1 MNNKR
6 LYVIALV
13 AVGLLAIAGCK
24 KKDAVT
30 KEIELPQGQIHL
42 GAQWVDG
49 ALWVESFDPKSATC
63 TFSEYYAGK
72 IVEET
77 TITFKNC
84 RTGLGGP
91 MVRPTLQGGMPGRP
105 GVNRP
110 VMNNRPEA
118 GQPQAIQPQSINTQS
133 IQPQSTA
140 PAVAPAGNS
149 GKPAASQPVAPVPK
163 G

>member
-13 AVGLLAIAGCK
+13 AVSLLAIAGCK

-77 TITFKNC
+77 
-84 RTGLGGP
+84 
-91 MVRPTLQGGMPGRP
+91 
-105 GVNRP
+105 
-110 VMNNRPEA
+110 
-118 GQPQAIQPQSINTQS
+118 AIQPQSINTQS

>member
-1 MNNKR
+1 MGMNNKR

-13 AVGLLAIAGCK
+13 AVSLLAIAGCK

-91 MVRPTLQGGMPGRP
+91 MVRPALQGGMPGRP

-110 VMNNRPEA
+110 VMNNRPEG
-118 GQPQAIQPQSINTQS
+118 GQPQA